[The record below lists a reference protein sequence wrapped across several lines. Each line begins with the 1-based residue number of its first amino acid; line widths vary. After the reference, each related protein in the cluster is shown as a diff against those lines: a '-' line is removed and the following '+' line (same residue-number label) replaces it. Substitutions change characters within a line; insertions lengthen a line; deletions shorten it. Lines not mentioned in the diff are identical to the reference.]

1 MISENT
7 LRNSEFEEK
16 MQLFLYD
23 LILISAAKYNKVKC
37 VSILFDLK
45 LLLVKRS
52 DNFGSMLIVLQ
63 LYLTELPLKS
73 PYICTCTK
81 EIWLLLQ
88 LLIERLHE
96 NGGQTNSFWHYFDAA
111 LNLHRERKSMNGKV
125 SSNCIDFD
133 NAARPVLHVISP

>member
-1 MISENT
+1 M
-7 LRNSEFEEK
+7 
-16 MQLFLYD
+16 
-23 LILISAAKYNKVKC
+23 
-37 VSILFDLK
+37 

-52 DNFGSMLIVLQ
+52 DNFSSMLIVLQ

-73 PYICTCTK
+73 PYTCTCTK

-125 SSNCIDFD
+125 SSNRIKMTMLLDQLFFTSFHLDSFNFFLSLFKRSICYHEAIKHFT
-133 NAARPVLHVISP
+133 